1 MAHPLETARPLP
13 PDIGIEGRITRQLHR
28 EVVLLAGWGR
38 AILLQLAHPLVAQG
52 VFDHSTFADTRWGRA
67 IRLRH
72 TLRAMLA
79 LTFGTPVDAA
89 AAVDGIN
96 RIHDRVHGRLA
107 ETAGSLSTG
116 APYSAHDPALLLWVH
131 ATLVDTF
138 LITYERF
145 VAPLTSEEKD
155 RYCLE
160 AAAGAPRLG
169 IPIESIP
176 DCEAA
181 LAHYME
187 RMLASGDIAVTDT
200 ARQLATDVLSL
211 GLPGVAQPIVAI
223 ARLPVVGMLPET
235 IRTAYGFRWTPRH
248 ERALAIVASMTRRTL
263 PALPSLLR
271 HWPGAPQAH
280 DLVTRLGAG
289 RFGRSAVCGSEIGEL
304 GERRRGRPGAEN
316 RRELVL
322 VTDGTML
329 GAKLDDRLGF
339 PRPDSGKLLQLE
351 WIGQIDAHLGGHGS
365 PPSPEG
371 VPGVSLGRGSRRLA
385 APRRGRRTAL

>member
-13 PDIGIEGRITRQLHR
+13 PDIGIEGHITRQLHR

-181 LAHYME
+181 LARYME

-211 GLPGVAQPIVAI
+211 GLPRVTQPIVAI

-248 ERALAIVASMTRRTL
+248 ERALAIVASVTRRTL

-271 HWPGAPQAH
+271 HWPAA
-280 DLVTRLGAG
+280 R
-289 RFGRSAVCGSEIGEL
+289 RAV
-304 GERRRGRPGAEN
+304 RR
-316 RRELVL
+316 
-322 VTDGTML
+322 
-329 GAKLDDRLGF
+329 
-339 PRPDSGKLLQLE
+339 DS
-351 WIGQIDAHLGGHGS
+351 
-365 PPSPEG
+365 
-371 VPGVSLGRGSRRLA
+371 
-385 APRRGRRTAL
+385 